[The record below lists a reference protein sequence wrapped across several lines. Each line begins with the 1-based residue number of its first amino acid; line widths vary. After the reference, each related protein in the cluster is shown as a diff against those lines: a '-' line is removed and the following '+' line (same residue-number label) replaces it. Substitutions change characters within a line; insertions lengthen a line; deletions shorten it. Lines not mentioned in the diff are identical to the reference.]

1 MPMTYQVGL
10 FLALMPVVQ
19 RRVQIADWVEETAK
33 ETARG
38 TAKAA
43 LE

>member
-10 FLALMPVVQ
+10 FLALMQ